1 MLWKRIKEE
10 RNGKRRTK
18 NKADTSGRHIK
29 LSDIGTQMKETHKQP
44 RNRILK
50 LQATVEVQTVN
61 WYKQQIEKQREK
73 H

>member
-18 NKADTSGRHIK
+18 NKADTLGRHIK

>member
-1 MLWKRIKEE
+1 
-10 RNGKRRTK
+10 
-18 NKADTSGRHIK
+18 
-29 LSDIGTQMKETHKQP
+29 MKETYKQP